1 MGQQNVGQTMDVST
15 REGLFGITRYQW
27 LVFFVV
33 WAGWAL
39 DATDF
44 NLFSLVL
51 KPAVTEVLGGSPS
64 PADIGKWGGL
74 LAMAGLLG
82 WALGAGRHDLRRN
95 RRHHWTG
102 SHTHRQHHF
111 GRRIHRRSGV
121 IAEHPAVRYM
131 PIPLWCWYRRRA
143 HHWYSLARGGVRRQI
158 SPCQGI
164 GLRDDRWRV
173 RFAHRW

>member
-1 MGQQNVGQTMDVST
+1 MRQTMDVSR

-51 KPAVTEVLGGSPS
+51 KPAVSEVLGGSPT

-82 WALGAGRHDLRRN
+82 WALGGMI
-95 RRHHWTG
+95 
-102 SHTHRQHHF
+102 F
-111 GRRIHRRSGV
+111 GV
-121 IAEHPAVRYM
+121 IADAIGRVRTLIVSIVLVAVFTAAQGLSQNILQFGICRFLSGVGTGAELIIG
-131 PIPLWCWYRRRA
+131 IPLLAEAFADKAARA
-143 HHWYSLARGGVRRQI
+143 
-158 SPCQGI
+158 
-164 GLRDDRWRV
+164 
-173 RFAHRW
+173 